1 MDLIDTIP
9 RPIYATCGLL
19 GKNGWIVRD
28 LDRKGK
34 AMWRLSV
41 EKGEMGVKLYFS
53 EPSEIWSTPGPLFCG
68 WLKGH
73 DLSWYLER
81 RSAIRLDEW
90 MPKSITSLHPG
101 LLRAATERGWSLI
114 GATPSILGG
123 SIVFSMHREVLV
135 VDCGQFCK
143 ARIMSKGEWTTPVRS
158 AAEAVTLACK
168 KFTSVSM

>member
-9 RPIYATCGLL
+9 GPIYATCGLL

-34 AMWRLSV
+34 AVWRLSI
-41 EKGEMGVKLYFS
+41 EKGETTIKVYFS
-53 EPSEIWSTPGPLFCG
+53 EPSEIWCTPGPLFCG

-81 RSAIRLDEW
+81 RFALYLNEW
-90 MPKSITSLHPG
+90 LPRSIATLHPG
-101 LLRAATERGWSLI
+101 LLQAATQRGWSLI
-114 GATPSILGG
+114 GATPSIVGG
-123 SIVFSMHREVLV
+123 SIMFSMHREVLV
-135 VDCGQFCK
+135 VELGQFHK
-143 ARIMSKGEWTTPVRS
+143 ARIMSKEEWTTPVRS

-168 KFTSVSM
+168 KYTSVSM